1 MSYRKAVK
9 ASGFLCG
16 EPLYSLKLW
25 RTAIV
30 KKVIL
35 KIYRLHILYHLL
47 LLLQGRRHL
56 VPDSSVSLHNPL
68 KARSKEIHATT
79 ILLS

>member
-1 MSYRKAVK
+1 MK
-9 ASGFLCG
+9 ASGFLCP

-30 KKVIL
+30 KKVLL
-35 KIYRLHILYHLL
+35 KIYRFYILYHLL
-47 LLLQGRRHL
+47 LLFQGRRNL
-56 VPDSSVSLHNPL
+56 VPDSSVSLHNHL
-68 KARSKEIHATT
+68 KDRSKEIHANT